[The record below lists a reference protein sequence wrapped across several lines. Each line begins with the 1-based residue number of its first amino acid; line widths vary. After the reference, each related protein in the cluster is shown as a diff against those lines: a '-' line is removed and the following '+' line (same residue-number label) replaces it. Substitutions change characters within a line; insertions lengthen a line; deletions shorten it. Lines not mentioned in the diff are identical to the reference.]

1 MPIHSNSPGS
11 RLALGAV
18 FVCACDLFRRIPTSF
33 DAFNTFR
40 HFSVRMAPE
49 GCGNNMIAEGID
61 VPARLHEVLRP
72 LGITRS
78 MKAHRILCGCVE
90 RIAAQEDRL
99 EAVQKELY
107 EPLAEQYDCEW
118 KAIQSMVRRAAK
130 TAWAVNPERVQQLA
144 GYPLT
149 GCPSAVQFLEMLYNA
164 VVRGE

>member
-1 MPIHSNSPGS
+1 
-11 RLALGAV
+11 
-18 FVCACDLFRRIPTSF
+18 
-33 DAFNTFR
+33 
-40 HFSVRMAPE
+40 
-49 GCGNNMIAEGID
+49 MIAEGID

-107 EPLAEQYDCEW
+107 EPLAEQDGCEW
-118 KAIQSMVRRAAK
+118 TAIQSMVRRAAR
-130 TAWAVNPERVQQLA
+130 TAWSTAPERVQEMA

-149 GCPSAVQFLEMLYNA
+149 GCPTAVQFLEMVYNA
-164 VVRGE
+164 VVRG

>member
-1 MPIHSNSPGS
+1 
-11 RLALGAV
+11 
-18 FVCACDLFRRIPTSF
+18 
-33 DAFNTFR
+33 
-40 HFSVRMAPE
+40 
-49 GCGNNMIAEGID
+49 MIAEETD
-61 VPARLHEVLRP
+61 VPARLHDVLRP

-78 MKAHRILCGCVE
+78 MRAHRILCGCVE

-118 KAIQSMVRRAAK
+118 TAIQSMVRRAAK

-149 GCPSAVQFLEMLYNA
+149 GCPSAVQFLEMVYNA

>member
-1 MPIHSNSPGS
+1 MTCEMDSLS
-11 RLALGAV
+11 
-18 FVCACDLFRRIPTSF
+18 
-33 DAFNTFR
+33 
-40 HFSVRMAPE
+40 
-49 GCGNNMIAEGID
+49 
-61 VPARLHEVLRP
+61 ARVNDVLRP

-149 GCPSAVQFLEMLYNA
+149 GCPSAVQFLEMVYNA